1 MGRDSCSKGCEF
13 ESRHCILDGHFSHI
27 FVVKIVMMCVWKDEN
42 KLKRGRGWPT
52 LKKLSMHTILWTC
65 DRSTFDD
72 SIVGFYCFLTG
83 GKHSEPF
90 DGHLIE
96 HCSKCVNRK

>member
-1 MGRDSCSKGCEF
+1 
-13 ESRHCILDGHFSHI
+13 
-27 FVVKIVMMCVWKDEN
+27 MMCVWKDEN